1 MYPARRIAGNPA
13 QDVISAIRA
22 DRVVSHASTEID
34 ALARLAGVA
43 TAPRSRLADMLIE
56 PKSTPLDVFSDVLA
70 VAPKSVSADPGV
82 FSWHEFTSTE
92 PLRSGAFLADLVG
105 GETHV
110 RTRDGLEEYTT
121 ILNAGL
127 HVAGGLRVSDARH
140 ARWKSYLRVP
150 SVDLLC
156 DIALAHGGRVTSAPS
171 GILGLDRRATI
182 ADPTGA
188 ELTVIAGG
196 DDRRT
201 IGCGAFGWDE
211 LRSSD
216 PLESVRFWC
225 ATLDWTATPIYTRTN
240 DARTIVFQN
249 GGRPVAS
256 VSQTLA
262 GEPRS
267 RWLPVA
273 TFRHGL
279 CNAMALRA
287 IRAGA
292 SMRVAPH
299 AHGILGTHAV
309 LIDPTGL
316 ELAIGDEVANAC
328 ELAA

>member
-13 QDVISAIRA
+13 QDVASDIRA
-22 DRVVSHASTEID
+22 DGIISHACAEID
-34 ALARLAGVA
+34 SIARLAGIA
-43 TAPRSRLADMLIE
+43 AAPRSRLDAMLVE
-56 PKSTPLDVFSDVLA
+56 PKSSPRDTFSDVTGF
-70 VAPKSVSADPGV
+70 APRSVSADPGV

-92 PLRSGAFLADLVG
+92 PLRSAAFLADLVG
-105 GETHV
+105 GETLV
-110 RTRDGLEEYTT
+110 RTLGGLEEYTT
-121 ILNAGL
+121 VLNAGL
-127 HVAGGLRVSDARH
+127 HIAGGLRVSDARR

-156 DIALAHGGRVTSAPS
+156 EIALAHDGRVTSAPS
-171 GILGLDRRATI
+171 GILGLDRRATN

-188 ELTVIAGG
+188 ELTNIAGG

-211 LRSSD
+211 LRSTD

-225 ATLDWTATPIYTRTN
+225 ATLDWTATPIYTRTT

>member
-13 QDVISAIRA
+13 QDVASDIRA
-22 DRVVSHASTEID
+22 DGIISHACAEID
-34 ALARLAGVA
+34 SIARLAGIA
-43 TAPRSRLADMLIE
+43 AAPRSRLDAMLVE
-56 PKSTPLDVFSDVLA
+56 PKSSPRDTFSDVTGF
-70 VAPKSVSADPGV
+70 APRSVSADPGV

-92 PLRSGAFLADLVG
+92 PLRSAAFLADLVG
-105 GETHV
+105 GETLV
-110 RTRDGLEEYTT
+110 RTLGGLEEYTT
-121 ILNAGL
+121 VLNAGL
-127 HVAGGLRVSDARH
+127 HIAGGLRVSDARR

-156 DIALAHGGRVTSAPS
+156 EIALAHDGRVTSAPS
-171 GILGLDRRATI
+171 GILGLDRPATI
-182 ADPTGA
+182 TDPTGA
-188 ELTVIAGG
+188 ELTIIAGG

-211 LRSSD
+211 LRSTD

-225 ATLDWTATPIYTRTN
+225 ATLDWTATPIYTRTT